1 MLKLKEYQQKFLEL
15 AVHAQALEFGDFTL
29 KSGRKSPY
37 FFNSAK
43 LLNGSYLYHLATCY
57 RDAIKDANVN
67 FDSIYGPAYKG
78 IFLGSIV
85 TLILSK
91 NGEKYPLSFNR
102 KEIKD
107 HGEGGNIIGHDPIG
121 DVLIIDDVISAGTA
135 AKESIK
141 SIESLGANPK
151 IVLVGLDRQEK
162 GQDSLSAKEELE
174 KDFGIIVKS
183 IVNLDSLIQ
192 FSKQSAD
199 FKTYIDQLEEYR
211 LNWGA

>member
-29 KSGRKSPY
+29 KSGRKIPY
-37 FFNSAK
+37 FFNAAK
-43 LLNGSYLYHLATCY
+43 LLNGSYLYHLAKCY
-57 RDAIKDANVN
+57 QDAIKDANIN

-174 KDFGIIVKS
+174 KDFGVIVKS